1 MELFSR
7 FSREI
12 RIPTCK
18 LYYLLYESIHE
29 NTRARLRK
37 TRDRNPRYS
46 VMALACPG
54 WIYARPRDKDDS
66 DNTILLYLPAGVPP
80 SFLIPRGTTDFVRSY
95 RCWWFQV
102 SPLKRRH
109 NRDPC
114 TCRRK
119 CAGGTFAP
127 ELHGICPCKAT
138 GVIESTLM
146 LGGDASH
153 RFLSF
158 FFFQVINHRFQKPDV
173 NTACSGSSYSILI
186 L

>member
-1 MELFSR
+1 
-7 FSREI
+7 
-12 RIPTCK
+12 
-18 LYYLLYESIHE
+18 
-29 NTRARLRK
+29 
-37 TRDRNPRYS
+37 
-46 VMALACPG
+46 MALACPG

-66 DNTILLYLPAGVPP
+66 DNTVLLHLPAGVPP

-109 NRDPC
+109 NGDPC

-158 FFFQVINHRFQKPDV
+158 FFFPSHKPSLSKARREYSMQRVIVLDP
-173 NTACSGSSYSILI
+173 YSINNKLIKLQSFALI
-186 L
+186 LQMRDLCRIRQTNIMSVWR